1 MGLPPTAGMKTEN
14 KTTKLKEDVDSSV
27 AAVLYTTEVGKC
39 DRPICWLPQVDF
51 ASPLF
56 FLFNTH
62 THRERERDS
71 ETHCAVTVCCCNPF
85 FFFPAHNWTW
95 TTSSTYFFPICWSPC
110 VYRRWNKLFLSPS
123 VSFVLARSPLRMLR
137 MTWPPS
143 EFDPASSPKEGWCH
157 YIFMRLNIKKDI

>member
-62 THRERERDS
+62 THRERERQWN
-71 ETHCAVTVCCCNPF
+71 TLRCNRLLLQSF
-85 FFFPAHNWTW
+85 FFLSGPELN
-95 TTSSTYFFPICWSPC
+95 
-110 VYRRWNKLFLSPS
+110 VNDKLDLFLPYMLEPLCVQKMKQV
-123 VSFVLARSPLRMLR
+123 VSFAICFVRPCTFTVAYVKDDVTSIGIWSSIQSKRRMMPLH
-137 MTWPPS
+137 
-143 EFDPASSPKEGWCH
+143 FHASK
-157 YIFMRLNIKKDI
+157 Y